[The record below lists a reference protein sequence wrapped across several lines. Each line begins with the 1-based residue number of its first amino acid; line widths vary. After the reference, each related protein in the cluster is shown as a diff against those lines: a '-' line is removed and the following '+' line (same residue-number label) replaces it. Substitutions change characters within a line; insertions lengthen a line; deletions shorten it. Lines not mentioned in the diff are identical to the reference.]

1 MSIDQAKSL
10 LDQIKSKVQAGD
22 TVGGNESLAEMK
34 VCRTTMCIRTDDKD
48 FMVSK
53 SPIILKYL
61 LITCLG
67 CHD

>member
-34 VCRTTMCIRTDDKD
+34 VCRTSMCIRTYDKD
-48 FMVSK
+48 FMV
-53 SPIILKYL
+53 
-61 LITCLG
+61 
-67 CHD
+67 

>member
-34 VCRTTMCIRTDDKD
+34 VR
-48 FMVSK
+48 VSVSYYIGK
-53 SPIILKYL
+53 RSQKILN
-61 LITCLG
+61 IVS
-67 CHD
+67 

>member
-10 LDQIKSKVQAGD
+10 LDQIKSKVQVGD

-34 VCRTTMCIRTDDKD
+34 VCRMCIRTYEKD

-53 SPIILKYL
+53 KGQIFSNIFLS
-61 LITCLG
+61 
-67 CHD
+67 HV